1 MGLFGK
7 LFGNRA
13 PDLPPADLSRVGV
26 DMHSHF
32 IPGIDDGSPDLDTT
46 MELLQAMVDLGY
58 RKVITT
64 PHSMADGYRNPN
76 DKILAGLEQVRAEA
90 SRRGIAIEVE
100 ASAEYYLDHEL
111 EEKVKRK
118 DIITFGD
125 KLLLFELSFMGEPN
139 ALRSV
144 VFEMQTA
151 GYRPVLAHPERY
163 TFWGGQLEK
172 FEDLKDRGVLFQ
184 VNIPSLSG
192 RYGPGVQ
199 KTAEQLIDRGWV
211 ELIGTDCHGMMHIE
225 AVQGTLTAPY
235 LHKLIDSGKLLN
247 PSL

>member
-1 MGLFGK
+1 MGLFGR

-13 PDLPPADLSRVGV
+13 PELPPADLSLVGV

-46 MELLQAMVDLGY
+46 MELLQAMADLGY

-64 PHSMADGYRNPN
+64 PHSMADGYRNPT

-90 SRRGIAIEVE
+90 ARRGIAIEVE

-118 DIITFGD
+118 DILTFGD
-125 KLLLFELSFMGEPN
+125 RLLLFELSFIGEPHVLN
-139 ALRSV
+139 SV
-144 VFEMQTA
+144 VFEMQTQ

-163 TFWGGQLEK
+163 TFWAGQLDKYEA
-172 FEDLKDRGVLFQ
+172 LKDRSVLFQ

-199 KTAEQLIDRGWV
+199 KTAE
-211 ELIGTDCHGMMHIE
+211 
-225 AVQGTLTAPY
+225 
-235 LHKLIDSGKLLN
+235 
-247 PSL
+247 

>member
-1 MGLFGK
+1 MGLFGR

-13 PDLPPADLSRVGV
+13 PELPPADLSLVGV

-46 MELLQAMVDLGY
+46 MELLQAMADLGY

-64 PHSMADGYRNPN
+64 PHSMADGYRNPT

-90 SRRGIAIEVE
+90 ARRGIAIEVE

-118 DIITFGD
+118 DILTFGD
-125 KLLLFELSFMGEPN
+125 RLLLFELSFIGEPHVLN
-139 ALRSV
+139 SV
-144 VFEMQTA
+144 VFEMQTQ

-163 TFWGGQLEK
+163 TFWAGQLDKYEA
-172 FEDLKDRGVLFQ
+172 LKDRSVLFQ
-184 VNIPSLSG
+184 VNIP
-192 RYGPGVQ
+192 
-199 KTAEQLIDRGWV
+199 
-211 ELIGTDCHGMMHIE
+211 
-225 AVQGTLTAPY
+225 
-235 LHKLIDSGKLLN
+235 
-247 PSL
+247 